1 MRQKLLLALIWL
13 ATGLVIVLLYNNHQP
28 FGATVEELIWFAIAL
43 TVLVL
48 GLPHLKHQLIL
59 YAWVLYCGGLLLDL
73 FDDLMGVEL
82 MLVNIFDTSL
92 KHLGFLLTC
101 YGLHTI
107 IQQKKETISAL
118 NKEIARRH
126 ELEQQLKFDAT
137 HDELTE
143 LGNRRA
149 CFERF
154 ESLCKNSSFLYYF
167 DLDNFKLANDHH
179 GHHTGD
185 EILKKV
191 AQAMARQF
199 SADACFRIG
208 GDEFV
213 AFTRE
218 ANLQEEEL
226 RAMLLEE
233 VFEYGVG
240 VSIGKAAADPAQDPD
255 ALLHQADLSM
265 YENKAGKS
273 IRTKIR
279 KP

>member
-1 MRQKLLLALIWL
+1 MRQKLLLTLIWLTTACAIVILLQNPAQYAGTIEELIWL
-13 ATGLVIVLLYNNHQP
+13 AV
-28 FGATVEELIWFAIAL
+28 AL

-48 GLPHLKHQLIL
+48 SLPHLKYQLLL
-59 YAWVLYCGGLLLDL
+59 YAWITYCVGLILDL
-73 FDDLMGVEL
+73 FDDLMAIEFIP
-82 MLVNIFDTSL
+82 VNTFDTSL
-92 KHLGFLLTC
+92 KHLGFMLVC

-107 IQQKKETISAL
+107 IQQKKETILAL

-137 HDELTE
+137 HDELTG

-154 ESLCKNSSFLYYF
+154 EPLCENSSYLYYF
-167 DLDNFKLANDHH
+167 DLDNFKLANDCH

-191 AQAMARQF
+191 AQAMSRQF
-199 SADACFRIG
+199 TADACFRIG

-213 AFTRE
+213 AFTNE
-218 ANLQEEEL
+218 ANLQEETL

-240 VSIGKAAADPAQDPD
+240 VSIGKAAADPTQDPD